1 MKTIL
6 DIPQLDADPKSP
18 FPASTQALAVPNGLL
33 AWGGDLHSE
42 RLLNA
47 YRAGI
52 FPWYTENQPL
62 LWWSPA
68 PRCVIFPADIHV
80 AKRTRRR
87 YNTGQYTL
95 TADMDFAGVIR
106 ACAQNRGDRDGGTWI
121 TNGMLEAYSDL
132 HRLGHAHS
140 IEAWQDG
147 ELAGGIYGLAIGAVF
162 FGESMFTRQTDAG
175 KIALIALCK
184 QLQRWSFGVLDCQVS
199 SPHLVRMGAR
209 DISRQEFEQRL
220 AEGVA
225 ETRPAGVW
233 TKVFKPDPRWDPECI
248 SPTTT
253 VPVKL

>member
-1 MKTIL
+1 MKSIL

-18 FPASTQALAVPNGLL
+18 FPASTQALAFPNGLL

-42 RLLNA
+42 RLLTA

-95 TADMDFAGVIR
+95 SADKDFAAVIR
-106 ACAQNRGDRDGGTWI
+106 ACAQNRRDGDGGTWI
-121 TNGMLEAYSDL
+121 TSGMLEAFCEL

-147 ELAGGIYGLAIGAVF
+147 RLAGGIYGLSIGSVF
-162 FGESMFTRQTDAG
+162 FGESMFTHQTDAG

-184 QLQRWSFGVLDCQVS
+184 QLERWSFAVLDCQVS
-199 SPHLVRMGAR
+199 NPHLLRMGAR
-209 DISRQEFEQRL
+209 DVSRQEFEQCL
-220 AEGVA
+220 NEGVSK
-225 ETRPAGVW
+225 TRPVGVW
-233 TKVFKPDPRWDPECI
+233 TEGFKPDPRWDSCCI
-248 SPTTT
+248 SSTETYG
-253 VPVKL
+253 